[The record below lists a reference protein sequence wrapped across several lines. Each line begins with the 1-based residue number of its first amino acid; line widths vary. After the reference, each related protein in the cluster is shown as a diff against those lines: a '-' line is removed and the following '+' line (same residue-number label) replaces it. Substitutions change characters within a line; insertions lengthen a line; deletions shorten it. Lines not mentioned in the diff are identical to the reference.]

1 MDPDL
6 RYPELADL
14 MARCRRRVPHFV
26 WEYLDSATGR
36 ETVKAANRAALDA
49 VRFRPR
55 VLGGEVKPDLATR
68 FLGVDYAVPF
78 GIAPLGMSGLIWPG
92 AEQILARFAQEARLP
107 YGLSTV
113 ATRLPEEIGPLA
125 GDMGWFQLY
134 PPRDPDIRRDL
145 LARARRA
152 GFGTLVLTVDVP
164 GPSRR
169 ERQRRADLAI
179 PPKTTLR
186 MLWQTAQRPEWALRT
201 LQNGTPRLRLMEGY
215 LKVGGNAPSTAHAGY
230 LLRAAPD
237 WDYLRALRDEWD
249 GPLIVKGVLEAEDAA
264 HLRDEGADAVWVS
277 NHTGRQFDAAPA
289 ALDALPGVRAALGP
303 DFPVIFDSGVE
314 TGLDMLRGLA
324 LGADFV
330 MLGRGWH
337 YALGALGARG
347 PAHLLHVLR
356 EDMIANMVQMGIAR
370 PEAARTRLL
379 QPAHEAGSTPPDA
392 PVDSG

>member
-6 RYPELADL
+6 RYPELSDL
-14 MARCRRRVPHFV
+14 RARCRRRVPHFV
-26 WEYLDSATGR
+26 WEYVDSATGR
-36 ETVKAANRAALDA
+36 EAVKAANRAALDT
-49 VRFRPR
+49 VRFRPAI
-55 VLGGEVKPDLATR
+55 LGGEVTPDLRTR
-68 FLGVDYAVPF
+68 FLGKDYAVPF

-92 AEQILARFAQEARLP
+92 AEQTLARFAQGARLP

-145 LARARRA
+145 LTRAQKA
-152 GFGTLVLTVDVP
+152 GFDTLVLTVDVP

-186 MLWQTAQRPEWALRT
+186 ILWQTALRPEWALRT
-201 LQNGTPRLRLMEGY
+201 LRNGTPRLRLMEGY
-215 LKVGGNAPSTAHAGY
+215 LKLDGNAPSTAHAGY

-237 WDYLRALRDEWD
+237 WDYLHALRREWD
-249 GPLIVKGVLEAEDAA
+249 GHLIVKGVLNAEDAPR
-264 HLRDEGADAVWVS
+264 LRDAGVDAIWVS

-289 ALDALPGVRAALGP
+289 ALEMLPGVRAALGP

-314 TGLDMLRGLA
+314 TGLDVLRGLA

-330 MLGRGWH
+330 MLGRAWH

-347 PAHLLHVLR
+347 PSHLLHILR
-356 EDMIANMVQMGIAR
+356 EDMVANMVQMGISR
-370 PEAARTRLL
+370 PADAAGRRLL
-379 QPAHEAGSTPPDA
+379 REL
-392 PVDSG
+392 

>member
-1 MDPDL
+1 
-6 RYPELADL
+6 
-14 MARCRRRVPHFV
+14 
-26 WEYLDSATGR
+26 
-36 ETVKAANRAALDA
+36 RAALDA

-55 VLGGEVKPDLATR
+55 VLGGAVSPDLATR

-92 AEQILARFAQEARLP
+92 AEQTLARFAQEARLP

-113 ATRLPEEIGPLA
+113 ATRLPEEIGPIA

-145 LARARRA
+145 LDRARKA
-152 GFGTLVLTVDVP
+152 GFDTLVLTVDVP

-186 MLWQTAQRPEWALRT
+186 ILWQTAQRPEWALRT
-201 LQNGTPRLRLMEGY
+201 LRNGTPRLRLMEGY
-215 LKVGGNAPSTAHAGY
+215 LKVEGNAPSTAHAGY

-237 WDYLRALRDEWD
+237 WEYLRALRSEWD
-249 GPLIVKGVLEAEDAA
+249 GPLMVKGVLEAEDALR
-264 HLRDEGADAVWVS
+264 LRDEGVNAIWVS

-314 TGLDMLRGLA
+314 TGLDILRGLA

-330 MLGRGWH
+330 MLGRAWH

-356 EDMIANMVQMGIAR
+356 ADMIANMVQMGIAR
-370 PEAARTRLL
+370 PVDAAGRRIGREL
-379 QPAHEAGSTPPDA
+379 
-392 PVDSG
+392 